1 MSREAGPLAVV
12 AAERLRGATA
22 TRCAQQ
28 DVREHSATRQL
39 DAYAIHRFLLP
50 VPRHRGGGRGLSGN
64 L

>member
-28 DVREHSATRQL
+28 DVREHSARGKLTRMRSIGF
-39 DAYAIHRFLLP
+39 YAPSRATVAEAEGCQQI
-50 VPRHRGGGRGLSGN
+50 
-64 L
+64 